1 MTKLMSEILKDPDAV
16 FQFEADLPSGNR
28 MIGTCGPLIGD
39 RLHAAITFSRSPASE
54 QDVALAQRVFN
65 LAIGKLPEIAQVSNS
80 PEQREEALKTMR
92 KFMGGG
98 QG

>member
-1 MTKLMSEILKDPDAV
+1 MTKLMREILKDPDAV

-39 RLHAAITFSRSPASE
+39 RLHSAITFSVSPASE
-54 QDVALAQRVFN
+54 QDVALAQRVFS
-65 LAIGKLPEIAQVSNS
+65 LAIGKIPEIAKVSNS
-80 PEQREEALKTMR
+80 PEEREENLKTIR